1 MKTEYVEKRDEG
13 YWVSGSRVSLASIV
27 YAFLNGQTAES
38 IAQSFPTLSLEQ
50 VYGAITYYLAH
61 RSEVDAYLR
70 EADLAYE
77 AQRAAERAA
86 DPMFYKK
93 LADARQHRS
102 GFRVARLSRRSP
114 KVTAALVDRLLEDLP

>member
-50 VYGAITYYLAH
+50 VYGAITYYLAR
-61 RSEVDAYLR
+61 RSEIDAYLR
-70 EADLAYE
+70 EVDLTYE

-93 LADARQHRS
+93 LADARQHQS
-102 GFRVARLSRRSP
+102 
-114 KVTAALVDRLLEDLP
+114 